1 MKTLSLAFGL
11 LLASTAI
18 VSAHQS
24 FYTADQVIHNSP
36 EWTGERF
43 ADGRPKVPD
52 TILDRMKNVTLEE
65 AWSILRNAGYD
76 NQYED
81 GWATELFAGKI
92 MVGRALTSSWIP
104 GRLDLQKVIEAD
116 GIAEKRK
123 GAPNAWPVDMLQPRD
138 VYVSDH
144 FGLKK
149 DGPSIGDN
157 VANAIYARSGI
168 PTHASRQLSNGNWTS
183 KLGQSEDIEHTLA
196 ALAGSV
202 YGDVALILAKQ
213 ST

>member
-18 VSAHQS
+18 VCAHQS

-36 EWTGERF
+36 EWKGERF

-52 TILDRMKNVTLEE
+52 NILDRMKNVTLEE
-65 AWSILRNAGYD
+65 AWSILRGAGYD

-123 GAPNAWPVDMLQPRD
+123 GAPNAWPGRLLQQRD
-138 VYVSDH
+138 VYVRDH
-144 FGLKK
+144 F
-149 DGPSIGDN
+149 
-157 VANAIYARSGI
+157 
-168 PTHASRQLSNGNWTS
+168 
-183 KLGQSEDIEHTLA
+183 
-196 ALAGSV
+196 
-202 YGDVALILAKQ
+202 
-213 ST
+213 